1 MLCLITLVFSILEGI
16 NIGLLIPLL
25 ETLQSDDGAGSH
37 WISRLISSFFGSFG
51 VPLNLN
57 TMLAALGIIVLII
70 SGLKYCRLILA
81 AKAQANLTIWVRSRN
96 MQTLLY
102 ADAGYFHKKQ
112 LGVLSD
118 TLTTQANRSGNS
130 LFIVAEIVS
139 NVGVITTYLVA
150 ALLISPGL
158 TMIALAL
165 LLVVTILMQWH
176 ISNAKT
182 LGTVRTESETNLQAS
197 ALENLSGINVIKSF
211 LIEQSRLFGFIQQA
225 NQVRDNQYNL
235 VKNQSQMTI
244 LQELSLFALIALI
257 IYVGFSA
264 LSVGIP
270 VIVAL
275 LFTLYR
281 LAPRISG
288 TNNRRQQ
295 LAANLASLHQ
305 VNQILAEANNPKVKN
320 GNRSIHRLEQ
330 KIELRNISFHYDD
343 NPLVLKGASFTI
355 DKGQMTAIIGAS
367 GAGKSTIIDLIL
379 RFFDPTEGT
388 ILVDGIDLQEID
400 ITTWR
405 TRIGIVSQDTFL
417 FNDTIRNNISL
428 GRIATG
434 NKTVEY
440 AAKQAYADKFINQL
454 SEGYET
460 IIGDRGLNLS
470 GGERQRISLARAIMS
485 DPEILILD
493 EATSSLDT
501 HSEQLIQQYIEMRR
515 GDCTLIVVAHR
526 TSTIQ
531 SADKI
536 VVVKDGGIIQ
546 EGPPERVLV
555 T

>member
-1 MLCLITLVFSILEGI
+1 M
-16 NIGLLIPLL
+16 
-25 ETLQSDDGAGSH
+25 
-37 WISRLISSFFGSFG
+37 
-51 VPLNLN
+51 
-57 TMLAALGIIVLII
+57 
-70 SGLKYCRLILA
+70 
-81 AKAQANLTIWVRSRN
+81 
-96 MQTLLY
+96 
-102 ADAGYFHKKQ
+102 
-112 LGVLSD
+112 
-118 TLTTQANRSGNS
+118 
-130 LFIVAEIVS
+130 
-139 NVGVITTYLVA
+139 
-150 ALLISPGL
+150 
-158 TMIALAL
+158 
-165 LLVVTILMQWH
+165 
-176 ISNAKT
+176 
-182 LGTVRTESETNLQAS
+182 
-197 ALENLSGINVIKSF
+197 
-211 LIEQSRLFGFIQQA
+211 
-225 NQVRDNQYNL
+225 
-235 VKNQSQMTI
+235 
-244 LQELSLFALIALI
+244 
-257 IYVGFSA
+257 
-264 LSVGIP
+264 
-270 VIVAL
+270 
-275 LFTLYR
+275 
-281 LAPRISG
+281 
-288 TNNRRQQ
+288 
-295 LAANLASLHQ
+295 
-305 VNQILAEANNPKVKN
+305 
-320 GNRSIHRLEQ
+320 EQ

-388 ILVDGIDLQEID
+388 ILVDGVDFQEID

-526 TSTIQ
+526 TSTIR

-546 EGPPERVLV
+546 EGPPERVLA